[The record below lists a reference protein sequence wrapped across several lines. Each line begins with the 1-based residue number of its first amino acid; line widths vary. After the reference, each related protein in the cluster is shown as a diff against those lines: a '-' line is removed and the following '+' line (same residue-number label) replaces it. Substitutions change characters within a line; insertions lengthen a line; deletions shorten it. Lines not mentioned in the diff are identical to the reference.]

1 MCPNGATCLPAD
13 CCFSELALYKS
24 ISACWHSAKQISSSS
39 HCKIA
44 WSRHDIAEKMLA
56 LNNNNSLTY
65 HIIQTSMIINIPEI
79 VDNQSG
85 ESTLSVSKI
94 NLVKS

>member
-1 MCPNGATCLPAD
+1 MIELKNA
-13 CCFSELALYKS
+13 ELALT
-24 ISACWHSAKQISSSS
+24 
-39 HCKIA
+39 
-44 WSRHDIAEKMLA
+44 
-56 LNNNNSLTY
+56 NNNSLTY